1 MTTLH
6 VTFPPVLQRA
16 GRSRVARL
24 LLRLLLGLL
33 SLLVSARTDAASRA
47 PSTPCA
53 DAYEDDGVPA
63 QARPLGLGETQAH
76 TFCPAGD
83 ADWLTFYAAPDS
95 TYQVTTTNAG
105 AGVSSYVYLFA
116 PDGQMLLARNDDAPG
131 APLPGPLPFRPPAPG
146 WYFLQAKNRG
156 DQGGPDAG
164 YTLRLDRVGA
174 TATPL

>member
-53 DAYEDDGVPA
+53 DAYEDDGMPA

-76 TFCPAGD
+76 TFCPPGD
-83 ADWLTFYAAPDS
+83 ADWLTFYAAPGS

-105 AGVSSYVYLFA
+105 AGVSSYVYFLA
-116 PDGQMLLARNDDAPG
+116 PDGQTLLARNDDAPG
-131 APLPGPLPFRPPAPG
+131 AQPSGELRWTPPTAG

-156 DQGGPDAG
+156 DTG
-164 YTLRLDRVGA
+164 
-174 TATPL
+174 